1 MTKRGLLLLVSLL
14 QGAATFSQSESIIT
28 VGLEDFGDAT
38 EVRCQAVNGDFEW
51 LVVASGQLESVAAL
65 DGTHSIAK
73 TEGGYTLTTKSGT
86 FKSTY
91 FILRPNKNLGRV
103 RLISSATGYRQYT
116 GAVHFYWHANQWH
129 VALETEL
136 EEYVAGVLVSE
147 VGKGHAPELY
157 TAHAAVSRTYA
168 LNTYGRHRLAGY
180 DVCDQVHCQAFDGM
194 STVNDTIRQGCRA
207 SRHLVICDRL
217 GRPIPAAF
225 HSNCGGTTR
234 SSRAVWQKASPHL
247 VPVHDGA
254 CAHGA
259 HAQWEKAIS
268 ANDWEDWQMQRANEP
283 VNHAESR
290 EKFGLP
296 SDRFDVRVDG
306 EAVKLSGRGFGHG
319 VGMCQEGAI
328 VRAQN
333 GASAWAILSTYY
345 QEIRLRSLQEIT
357 IPEATGVWG
366 K

>member
-1 MTKRGLLLLVSLL
+1 MTKRGLLLIVILL
-14 QGAATFSQSESIIT
+14 QGTAAFSQPESIIT
-28 VGLEDFGDAT
+28 VGLEDFSDAT
-38 EVRCQAVNGDFEW
+38 EVRCQAVSGDFKW
-51 LVVASGQLESVAAL
+51 LVVASGQLESVATL
-65 DGTHSIAK
+65 NGTHSIAK
-73 TEGGYTLTTKSGT
+73 TKAGYTLTTESGT

-91 FILRPNKNLGRV
+91 FILRPDNNLGRV
-103 RLISSATGYRQYT
+103 RLISAATGYRQYP
-116 GAVHFYWHANQWH
+116 GAVHFYWHTNQWH
-129 VALETEL
+129 IALETEL
-136 EEYVAGVLVSE
+136 EDYVAGVLVSE

-180 DVCDQVHCQAFDGM
+180 DVCDQVHCQAFDGV

-207 SRHLVICDRL
+207 TRHLVICDRL

-225 HSNCGGTTR
+225 HSNCGGITR
-234 SSRAVWQKASPHL
+234 SSQAVWQKASPHL
-247 VPVHDGA
+247 VPVHDTS
-254 CAHGA
+254 CTHGA
-259 HAQWEKAIS
+259 HAKWEKAINAS
-268 ANDWEDWQMQRANEP
+268 DWEDWLMRRSDEP
-283 VNHAESR
+283 INRVEPR

-306 EAVKLSGRGFGHG
+306 EVVKLSGRGFGHG

-328 VRAQN
+328 SRAQN
-333 GASAWAILSTYY
+333 GASPWAILSTYY

-357 IPEATGVWG
+357 IPEASGVWG

>member
-1 MTKRGLLLLVSLL
+1 MTKKGLLFIGMLML
-14 QGAATFSQSESIIT
+14 GTAAFSQPESIIT
-28 VGLEDFGDAT
+28 VGLEDFNGST
-38 EVRCQAVNGDFEW
+38 EVRCQAVSGGFEW
-51 LVVASGQLESVAAL
+51 MTVLSGQMQSAGKL

-73 TEGGYTLTTKSGT
+73 TEGGYTLTTGSGT

-91 FILRPNKNLGRV
+91 FILIPDNNLGRV
-103 RLISSATGYRQYT
+103 RLISAATGYRQYT
-116 GAVHFYWHANQWH
+116 GAVHFYWHANQWY

-147 VGKGHAPELY
+147 VGKGHAPALY
-157 TAHAAVSRTYA
+157 AAHATVSRTYA

-180 DVCDQVHCQAFDGM
+180 DVCDQVHCQAFDGV
-194 STVNDTIRQGCRA
+194 STVNDTIREGCRA
-207 SRHLVICDRL
+207 TRHLVITDRL

-234 SSRAVWQKASPHL
+234 SSQAVWQKTSPHL
-247 VPVHDGA
+247 LPVQDIE
-254 CAHGA
+254 CTNGA
-259 HAQWEKAIS
+259 HAHWERVID
-268 ANDWEDWQMQRANEP
+268 ANDWKEWQMQVADES
-283 VNHAESR
+283 VNCVESR

-328 VRAQN
+328 SRAQN

-345 QEIRLRSLQEIT
+345 QEIRLRPLQEIT
-357 IPEATGVWG
+357 IPEASGVWG